1 MTDQEKTDKSEKG
14 EQEVLNKVAE
24 ELQRIKQEE
33 DIDVEQLKDAVILEN
48 VTETVFESEKDINAL
63 KEYLD
68 KVTSHD
74 VALANFTPQQIQGLT
89 KVMAID
95 KMYLEPCDEI
105 DEEENNCKQMVRIS
119 VRLSKSK
126 EGFAIET
133 LREMLN
139 TKSRIETEKNE
150 PENLATKQEGGKEE
164 NGDN

>member
-14 EQEVLNKVAE
+14 DQEELNKVAE

-33 DIDVEQLKDAVILEN
+33 DIDVEQLKDAVMLEN
-48 VTETVFESEKDINAL
+48 VTKTVFESEKDINAL
-63 KEYLD
+63 KDYLD

-74 VALANFTPQQIQGLT
+74 VTLANFTPQQIQGLT

-95 KMYLEPCDEI
+95 KMYLEPCDQI

-150 PENLATKQEGGKEE
+150 PENLATKQKGGKEE